1 MTREPELEEEL
12 TREDARFVEQLRS
25 LYEPEPLEGAR
36 GAAFDARLRERIA
49 RPRWPLA
56 LIPAFTAAA
65 LALVVWHSLPGERP
79 PTPAPTVTARGAG
92 AAAWEEV
99 LFEADPTQEQAV
111 SAQDELPPDYKA
123 IELAFFDG
131 V

>member
-1 MTREPELEEEL
+1 MTREPELEEL

-25 LYEPEPLEGAR
+25 LYGPEPLDGAR
-36 GAAFDARLRERIA
+36 RTAFDARLHERIA

-65 LALVVWHSLPGERP
+65 LALVVWSSLPGAP
-79 PTPAPTVTARGAG
+79 ATKPAPTVAASGAG
-92 AAAWEEV
+92 AAWEEA
-99 LFEADPTQEQAV
+99 LFEGDPTEVQAV
-111 SAQDELPPDYKA
+111 SVHDELPPDYKA

>member
-1 MTREPELEEEL
+1 MTREPELEEL

-25 LYEPEPLEGAR
+25 LYGPEPLEGAR
-36 GAAFDARLRERIA
+36 RAAFDARLRERIA
-49 RPRWPLA
+49 RTRWPLT

-65 LALVVWHSLPGERP
+65 LALVIWNSLPGAPP
-79 PTPAPTVTARGAG
+79 PTPAPAVTASRES
-92 AAAWEEV
+92 AAAWEEA
-99 LFEADPTQEQAV
+99 LFESDPAEVQAV
-111 SAQDELPPDYKA
+111 SVHEELPPDYRA

>member
-1 MTREPELEEEL
+1 MTREPELEEL
-12 TREDARFVEQLRS
+12 TREDARFVERLRA
-25 LYEPEPLEGAR
+25 LYGPEPLEGAR
-36 GAAFDARLRERIA
+36 RAAFDARLQERIA

-65 LALVVWHSLPGERP
+65 LALVVWSSLPGAP
-79 PTPAPTVTARGAG
+79 APKPAPTVVASGAS
-92 AAAWEEV
+92 AAWEEV
-99 LFEADPTQEQAV
+99 LFEGDPTEVQAV
-111 SAQDELPPDYKA
+111 SVHEELPPDYKA

>member
-1 MTREPELEEEL
+1 MTRDPELEEL
-12 TREDARFVEQLRS
+12 TREDARFVERLRS
-25 LYEPEPLEGAR
+25 LYEPEPQDGAR
-36 GAAFDARLRERIA
+36 RAAFDARLQERIA

-65 LALVVWHSLPGERP
+65 LALVVWNSLPGERP
-79 PTPAPTVTARGAG
+79 PQPAPTVTASAAS

-99 LFEADPTQEQAV
+99 LFEGDPTEVQTV
-111 SAQDELPPDYKA
+111 SVHDELPADYKA

>member
-1 MTREPELEEEL
+1 MTREPELEEL

-25 LYEPEPLEGAR
+25 LYGPEPLDGAR
-36 GAAFDARLRERIA
+36 RTAFEARLRERIA

-56 LIPAFTAAA
+56 LIPAFSAAA
-65 LALVVWHSLPGERP
+65 LALVVWNSLPGQRP
-79 PTPAPTVTARGAG
+79 ATPSPAVMANRAS
-92 AAAWEEV
+92 AAAWEDV
-99 LFEADPTQEQAV
+99 LFEGDPTQEQAV

-123 IELAFFDG
+123 IELAFLDG

>member
-1 MTREPELEEEL
+1 MTREPELEEL
-12 TREDARFVEQLRS
+12 TREDARFVERLRS
-25 LYEPEPLEGAR
+25 IYEPEPQDGAR
-36 GAAFDARLRERIA
+36 RAAFEARLQERIA
-49 RPRWPLA
+49 RPRWPFA

-65 LALVVWHSLPGERP
+65 LALVVWNSLPGAP
-79 PTPAPTVTARGAG
+79 APKPAPTVTASAAS

-99 LFEADPTQEQAV
+99 LFEGDPTEVQAV
-111 SAQDELPPDYKA
+111 SVHEELPPDYKA

>member
-1 MTREPELEEEL
+1 MTRDPELEEL

-25 LYEPEPLEGAR
+25 VYGPEPLEGAR
-36 GAAFDARLRERIA
+36 RAAFDARLHERIA

-65 LALVVWHSLPGERP
+65 LALVIWSSLPGAP
-79 PTPAPTVTARGAG
+79 PVKPAPAATANNAS
-92 AAAWEEV
+92 AAAWEEA
-99 LFEADPTQEQAV
+99 LFEGDPTEVQAV
-111 SAQDELPPDYKA
+111 SVHEELPPDYRA

-131 V
+131 A

>member
-12 TREDARFVEQLRS
+12 TREDARFVERLRS
-25 LYEPEPLEGAR
+25 LYGPEPQDGAR
-36 GAAFDARLRERIA
+36 RTAFEARLRERIA

-65 LALVVWHSLPGERP
+65 LALVVWNSLPGERTA
-79 PTPAPTVTARGAG
+79 TPAPNATASRAS
-92 AAAWEEV
+92 AAWEEV
-99 LFEADPTQEQAV
+99 LFEGDPTQEQAV
-111 SAQDELPPDYKA
+111 VVQDELPPDYKA

>member
-1 MTREPELEEEL
+1 MNREPELEEL
-12 TREDARFVEQLRS
+12 TREEARFVEQLRS
-25 LYEPEPLEGAR
+25 LYGPEPLDGAR
-36 GAAFDARLRERIA
+36 RTAFDARLRERIA

-65 LALVVWHSLPGERP
+65 LALVVWNSLPGQRP
-79 PTPAPTVTARGAG
+79 AAPAPAIATNRAS
-92 AAAWEEV
+92 AAAWEDV
-99 LFEADPTQEQAV
+99 LFEGDPTQEQAV

-123 IELAFFDG
+123 IELAFLDG

>member
-25 LYEPEPLEGAR
+25 LYEPEPQ
-36 GAAFDARLRERIA
+36 GAARRTAFEARLRERIA

-65 LALVVWHSLPGERP
+65 LALVVWNSLPGERV
-79 PTPAPTVTARGAG
+79 PTPAPTAAASGAS

-99 LFEADPTQEQAV
+99 LFEADPAQEQAV
-111 SAQDELPPDYKA
+111 NVQDELPPDYKA